1 MTRRGAALTVGVFF
15 VFMLLHQT
23 DRYLVAALTTPIMA
37 AFEIDEAQMGAIQT
51 GAVVV
56 GLALLPVWGYL
67 FDRFARPRIL
77 ALAAALW
84 GSTTWLTALAP
95 TYPLFVAARA
105 SSGIDD
111 ATYPGVY
118 SMVSDLYPPTRRGR
132 VLGFLQI
139 TGSIGYVTATVLG
152 LSLADSYGW
161 RAAFVVTGAL
171 GLVMA
176 VVFLVGV
183 RDVPRGRSDPTVG
196 EAADQLRLRFD
207 RRVAVGLLRRPT
219 LLVLVLQQFVH
230 LFPIQALLLWSIRYF
245 QVERGFDD
253 GQIILLS
260 GALMVV
266 GVGGFLVA
274 GWLGDRL
281 FQRFV
286 RGRLL
291 VGAAGVALAAVTLTG
306 AFLIPTDHVV
316 AFMALWSAASFFYGF
331 SNPTVTPSV
340 QDITEPEV
348 RSTAHALM
356 GMAEQAGSV
365 LAPLIVGVIAVT
377 ASLGTG
383 LIAVVATGF
392 SLSAYLLMTASL
404 LVPYDIRKVRARAT
418 AGAGGPAPTLTAG
431 R

>member
-1 MTRRGAALTVGVFF
+1 MTRRGAGLVVGVFF
-15 VFMLLHQT
+15 VFLLLHQT
-23 DRYLVAALTTPIMA
+23 DRYLIGALTTPIMET
-37 AFEIDEAQMGAIQT
+37 FGIDEAQMGAVQT

-56 GLALLPVWGYL
+56 GMVLLPVWGYL
-67 FDRFARPRIL
+67 FDRFARPKIL

-84 GSTTWLTALAP
+84 GSTTWLTAVAP

-132 VLGFLQI
+132 ILGFLQI
-139 TGSIGYVTATVLG
+139 AGPIAFITATVLG

-161 RAAFVVTGAL
+161 RAVFLLTGAL

-176 VVFLVGV
+176 VVFLLWV

-196 EAADQLRLRFD
+196 AVADQLRLRFD
-207 RRVAVGLLRRPT
+207 WRTAAGLVRRPT
-219 LLVLVLQQFVH
+219 LVVLVLQQFVH

-260 GALMVV
+260 SALVLV
-266 GVGGFLVA
+266 GVGGFLLA

-291 VGAAGVALAAVTLTG
+291 LGAVGVGLAAVTMTA
-306 AFLIPTDHVV
+306 AFLTPTEHVGL
-316 AFMALWSAASFFYGF
+316 FMVLWSAASFFYGF

-340 QDITEPEV
+340 QDVTEPEV
-348 RSTAHALM
+348 RSTAHALISL
-356 GMAEQAGSV
+356 AEQAGSV
-365 LAPLIVGVIAVT
+365 LAPVTVGVLALVS
-377 ASLGTG
+377 SLGTG
-383 LIAVVATGF
+383 LTAVVATGF
-392 SLSAYLLMTASL
+392 SLSAFLLLTASL
-404 LVPYDIRKVRARAT
+404 LIPFDIRAVRARRLPASAT
-418 AGAGGPAPTLTAG
+418 ADPVATGA